1 MLEVRALLGQ
11 LDIIVLL
18 IEIDSLYY
26 WYRRLALLAQS
37 VEAID
42 LGSIQCGF
50 ESRGGHSGRMHIT
63 TSFLTASSLLDL
75 E

>member
-18 IEIDSLYY
+18 TITDRLYY
-26 WYRRLALLAQS
+26 RYRRLALLAQL

-63 TSFLTASSLLDL
+63 SFLTASSLLDL

>member
-18 IEIDSLYY
+18 TITDRLYY
-26 WYRRLALLAQS
+26 RYRRLALLAQS

-63 TSFLTASSLLDL
+63 PLLTASSLLDL

>member
-18 IEIDSLYY
+18 TITDSLYY

-63 TSFLTASSLLDL
+63 SFLTASSLLDL

>member
-18 IEIDSLYY
+18 TITDRLYY
-26 WYRRLALLAQS
+26 RCRRPALLAQS

-63 TSFLTASSLLDL
+63 PLLTASSLLDL